1 MISQYTFTG
10 NLGTD
15 SQLGLAGQ
23 SSILK
28 FRVAVKTGWGER
40 ENTHWVGCQIW
51 GKRAT
56 EKVASL
62 LVKGARVT
70 VTGNFAVREY
80 TRKSDGAT
88 VSDLSVDVS
97 EMDIHPRVNAT
108 APPIAPAAPTPVSSS
123 TPPPDDDF
131 DLDDVPF

>member
-40 ENTHWVGCQIW
+40 ENTHWVSCQIW

-56 EKVASL
+56 AKVASL

-70 VTGNFAVREY
+70 VTGNLQVREY

-88 VSDLSVDVS
+88 VSDMSLDVS
-97 EMDIHPRVNAT
+97 EMDIHPRANPA
-108 APPIAPAAPTPVSSS
+108 APIAPAAPTPV
-123 TPPPDDDF
+123 PPTAPPSEDDF